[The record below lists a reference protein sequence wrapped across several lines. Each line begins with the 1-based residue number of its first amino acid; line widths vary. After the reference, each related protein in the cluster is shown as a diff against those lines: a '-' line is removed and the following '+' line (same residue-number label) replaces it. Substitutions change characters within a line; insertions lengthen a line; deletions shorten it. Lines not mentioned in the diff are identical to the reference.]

1 MNPFSISEPGL
12 YPLRAHSA
20 DGRRG
25 SSLGVGCQVLALLNV
40 LAPKRKAQVAEDA
53 LRPRWRDVFT
63 LNRKVP
69 ENLWLTKDKKNK

>member
-1 MNPFSISEPGL
+1 M
-12 YPLRAHSA
+12 
-20 DGRRG
+20 
-25 SSLGVGCQVLALLNV
+25 GCQVLALLNV